1 MIQKFFETNGYLDFV
16 MLQKNFQVTK
26 PEDWVKKN
34 LKGDFIIFEGVIFNN
49 SKLEH
54 YKLQVESLLKG

>member
-1 MIQKFFETNGYLDFV
+1 

-26 PEDWVKKN
+26 TEDWVKKN
-34 LKGDFIIFEGVIFNN
+34 LKADYVIFEGVIFNN

-54 YKLQVESLLKG
+54 YKSQVESLLKG

>member
-26 PEDWVKKN
+26 PEDWVKKKN
-34 LKGDFIIFEGVIFNN
+34 CNI
-49 SKLEH
+49 
-54 YKLQVESLLKG
+54 